1 MLPRDRGERNPQ
13 AGLIAA
19 SAVLAL
25 NGLLFLFSGSAPVL
39 AVQGAAGEVMRSV
52 SEPVAAVGR
61 GFASVRD
68 LFVDIRS
75 LQARLTELLEER
87 EQLVSEAARIA
98 SLEREVAELQA
109 TLDLRAT
116 TSFTTVAAQVVARDF
131 AIDRRYIILDVGSVD
146 GVKIGD
152 VVIGAGASLAGRVVQ
167 VSEQSCQVRLL
178 TDPEFS
184 VTSEVA
190 ATGAIG
196 QVRGR
201 AANPL
206 AFDDVDAQRQVLVG
220 AEVTTSGIELS
231 PTLRSAFPRGLSV
244 GRVVAVNTVTSAV
257 LQSADVEPTLDLD
270 SVRTLLVILNY
281 RGGLPDPSETP

>member
-1 MLPRDRGERNPQ
+1 MLPRDQGERNPQ
-13 AGLIAA
+13 AGLIAIGV
-19 SAVLAL
+19 VLL
-25 NGLLFLFSGSAPVL
+25 FNGLLFLLSGSAPVL
-39 AVQGAAGEVMRSV
+39 AVQGAAGQVVRTV
-52 SEPVAAVGR
+52 SEPAAAVGR
-61 GFASVRD
+61 GVVSVRD

-75 LQARLTELLEER
+75 LQARLTALLDER
-87 EQLVSEAARIA
+87 DQLAAEAARIA

-116 TSFTTVAAQVVARDF
+116 TSFATVAAQVVARDF
-131 AIDRRYIILDVGSVD
+131 AIDRRYVILDVGSAD
-146 GVKIGD
+146 GVKVGD

-167 VSEQSCQVRLL
+167 VSDQSCQVRLL

-190 ATGAIG
+190 STGAIG

-220 AEVTTSGIELS
+220 AEITTSGIELS

-244 GRVVAVNTVTSAV
+244 GRVVAVNSIASAV
-257 LQSADVEPTLDLD
+257 LQSADVQPTLDLD

-281 RGGLPDPSETP
+281 RGGLPDPIETP

>member
-1 MLPRDRGERNPQ
+1 MLPPDRGERNPR
-13 AGLIAA
+13 AGLAA
-19 SAVLAL
+19 VGVLLAL

-39 AVQGAAGEVMRSV
+39 AVQGAAGEVVRSV

-75 LQARLTELLEER
+75 LQARLTTLLEER
-87 EQLVSEAARIA
+87 DQLLAEAARIA

-131 AIDRRYIILDVGSVD
+131 AIDRRYVILDVGSVD

-220 AEVTTSGIELS
+220 AEITTSGIELS

>member
-13 AGLIAA
+13 AGLVAIG
-19 SAVLAL
+19 VAL
-25 NGLLFLFSGSAPVL
+25 TINGLLFLLSGSAPVI
-39 AVQGAAGEVMRSV
+39 AVQGAAGQVVRTIST
-52 SEPVAAVGR
+52 PVAEVGK
-61 GFASVRD
+61 GIASIRD
-68 LFVDIRS
+68 LFVDIQS
-75 LQARLTELLEER
+75 LQARLAALLEER
-87 EQLVSEAARIA
+87 DQLASEAARIA

-131 AIDRRYIILDVGSVD
+131 AIDRRYVILDVGSVD
-146 GVKIGD
+146 GVEVGD

-167 VSEQSCQVRLL
+167 VSDQSCQVRLL

-190 ATGAIG
+190 STGAIG

-220 AEVTTSGIELS
+220 AEITTSGIELS
-231 PTLRSAFPRGLSV
+231 PTLRSAFPRGLAV
-244 GRVVAVNTVTSAV
+244 GRVVAVNSVASAV

-281 RGGLPDPSETP
+281 RGGLPDPNVTP

>member
-1 MLPRDRGERNPQ
+1 
-13 AGLIAA
+13 
-19 SAVLAL
+19 
-25 NGLLFLFSGSAPVL
+25 
-39 AVQGAAGEVMRSV
+39 MRSV

-201 AANPL
+201 GANPL

>member
-13 AGLIAA
+13 AGLIAIGV
-19 SAVLAL
+19 VLL
-25 NGLLFLFSGSAPVL
+25 FNGLLFLLSGSAPVL
-39 AVQGAAGEVMRSV
+39 AVQGAAGQVVRTV
-52 SEPVAAVGR
+52 SEPAAAVGR
-61 GFASVRD
+61 GVVSVRD

-75 LQARLTELLEER
+75 LQARLTALLDER
-87 EQLVSEAARIA
+87 DQLAAEAARIA

-116 TSFTTVAAQVVARDF
+116 TSFSTVAAQVVARDF
-131 AIDRRYIILDVGSVD
+131 AIDRRYVILDVGSAD
-146 GVKIGD
+146 GVKVGD

-167 VSEQSCQVRLL
+167 VSDQSCQVRLL

-190 ATGAIG
+190 STGAIG

-220 AEVTTSGIELS
+220 AEITTSGIELS

-244 GRVVAVNTVTSAV
+244 GRVVAVNSIASAV
-257 LQSADVEPTLDLD
+257 LQSADVQPTLDLD

-281 RGGLPDPSETP
+281 RGGLPDPIETP

>member
-1 MLPRDRGERNPQ
+1 MLPRDRGERNPR
-13 AGLIAA
+13 AGFIAIGL
-19 SAVLAL
+19 VLVF
-25 NGLLFLFSGSAPVL
+25 NGLLFLLSGSEPVL
-39 AVQGAAGEVMRSV
+39 ALQGAAGQVVRSV
-52 SEPVAAVGR
+52 SEPAAAAGK
-61 GFASVRD
+61 GIAAVRD
-68 LFVDIRS
+68 LLIDIRS
-75 LQARLTELLEER
+75 LQARLAVLLDER
-87 EQLVSEAARIA
+87 EQLAAEAARTA

-116 TSFTTVAAQVVARDF
+116 TSFNTVAAQVVARDF
-131 AIDRRYIILDVGSVD
+131 AIDRRYVILDVGSSD
-146 GVKIGD
+146 GVKVGD

-167 VSEQSCQVRLL
+167 VSDQSCQVRLL

-184 VTSEVA
+184 VTAEIAS
-190 ATGAIG
+190 TGAIG
-196 QVRGR
+196 QVRGH

-244 GRVVAVNTVTSAV
+244 GRVVAVNSVASAV

-270 SVRTLLVILNY
+270 YARTLLVILDY
-281 RGGLPDPSETP
+281 RGGLPDPNATP

>member
-13 AGLIAA
+13 AGLVAVGVVLAINGILFLLSGSEPVRAVQA
-19 SAVLAL
+19 SAGQV
-25 NGLLFLFSGSAPVL
+25 VR
-39 AVQGAAGEVMRSV
+39 AA
-52 SEPVAAVGR
+52 SEPVAAIGR
-61 GFASVRD
+61 GAASVRD
-68 LFVDIRS
+68 LFVDIRN
-75 LQARLTELLEER
+75 LQARLTAVLEER
-87 EQLVSEAARIA
+87 DQLAAEAARIA

-116 TSFTTVAAQVVARDF
+116 TSFATVAAQVVARDF
-131 AIDRRYIILDVGSVD
+131 AIDRRYVILDVGSAD
-146 GVKIGD
+146 GVKVGD

-167 VSEQSCQVRLL
+167 VSDQSCQVRLL

-184 VTSEVA
+184 VTAELAS
-190 ATGAIG
+190 TGAIG

-220 AEVTTSGIELS
+220 AEITTSGIELS

-244 GRVVAVNTVTSAV
+244 GRVVAVNSVASAV
-257 LQSADVEPTLDLD
+257 LQSADVQPTLDLD

-281 RGGLPDPSETP
+281 RGGLPDLIETP

>member
-13 AGLIAA
+13 AGLIAIGV
-19 SAVLAL
+19 VLAI
-25 NGLLFLFSGSAPVL
+25 NGLLFLLSRSEPL
-39 AVQGAAGEVMRSV
+39 IAVQGAAGQVVRAV

-61 GFASVRD
+61 GIASVRD

-75 LQARLTELLEER
+75 LQARLAELLSER
-87 EQLVSEAARIA
+87 DHLAAEAARTA

-109 TLDLRAT
+109 MLDLRAT
-116 TSFTTVAAQVVARDF
+116 TSFSTAAAQVVARDF
-131 AIDRRYIILDVGSVD
+131 AIDRRYVILDVGSAD
-146 GVKIGD
+146 GVKVGD

-167 VSEQSCQVRLL
+167 VSDQSCQVRLL

-190 ATGAIG
+190 STGAIG

-220 AEVTTSGIELS
+220 AEITTSGIELS

-244 GRVVAVNTVTSAV
+244 GRVVAVNSVASAV
-257 LQSADVEPTLDLD
+257 LQSADVQPTLDLD

-281 RGGLPDPSETP
+281 RGGLPDPNVTP

>member
-1 MLPRDRGERNPQ
+1 MLPRDRGGRKPQ
-13 AGLIAA
+13 AGLAA
-19 SAVLAL
+19 IGVVLTI
-25 NGLLFLFSGSAPVL
+25 NGALFLLSGSAPVL
-39 AVQGAAGEVMRSV
+39 AVQGATGQLVRTI
-52 SEPVAAVGR
+52 SEPVAVIGR
-61 GFASVRD
+61 GAASVRD

-75 LQARLTELLEER
+75 LQARLTLLLEER
-87 EQLVSEAARIA
+87 DQLAAEAARIA

-116 TSFTTVAAQVVARDF
+116 TSFATVAAQVVARDF
-131 AIDRRYIILDVGSVD
+131 AIDRRYVILDVGGAD
-146 GVKIGD
+146 GVKVGD

-167 VSEQSCQVRLL
+167 VSDQSCQVRLL

-190 ATGAIG
+190 STGAIG

-206 AFDDVDAQRQVLVG
+206 AFDDVDAQRQVPVG
-220 AEVTTSGIELS
+220 AEITTSGIELS

-244 GRVVAVNTVTSAV
+244 GRVVAVNSVASAV
-257 LQSADVEPTLDLD
+257 LQSADVQPTLDLD

-281 RGGLPDPSETP
+281 RGGLPDLIEAP

>member
-13 AGLIAA
+13 AGLVAIGV
-19 SAVLAL
+19 VLAI
-25 NGLLFLFSGSAPVL
+25 NGILFLLSGSEPVL
-39 AVQGAAGEVMRSV
+39 AVQGAAGQVVRTV
-52 SEPVAAVGR
+52 SEPVAAIGR
-61 GFASVRD
+61 SAASVRD

-75 LQARLTELLEER
+75 LQARLTALLDER
-87 EQLVSEAARIA
+87 DQLAAEAARIA

-116 TSFTTVAAQVVARDF
+116 TSFATVAAQVVARDF
-131 AIDRRYIILDVGSVD
+131 AIDRRYVILDVGSAD
-146 GVKIGD
+146 GVKVGD

-167 VSEQSCQVRLL
+167 VSDQSCQVRLL

-190 ATGAIG
+190 STGAIG

-220 AEVTTSGIELS
+220 AEITTSGIELS

-244 GRVVAVNTVTSAV
+244 GRVVAVNSVASAV
-257 LQSADVEPTLDLD
+257 LQSADVQPTLDLD
-270 SVRTLLVILNY
+270 SVRTLLVIINY
-281 RGGLPDPSETP
+281 RGGLPDPVVTP

>member
-1 MLPRDRGERNPQ
+1 MLPRDRGERNPRS
-13 AGLIAA
+13 GLLAVGV
-19 SAVLAL
+19 VLAL
-25 NGLLFLFSGSAPVL
+25 NGLLFLFSASAPVL
-39 AVQGAAGEVMRSV
+39 AVQGAAGEVVRSV

-75 LQARLTELLEER
+75 LQARLTALLEER

-167 VSEQSCQVRLL
+167 VSEQSSQVRLL

-220 AEVTTSGIELS
+220 AEITTSGIELS

>member
-13 AGLIAA
+13 AGLVAVG
-19 SAVLAL
+19 AVLAL

-52 SEPVAAVGR
+52 SEPVTAVGR

>member
-13 AGLIAA
+13 AGLVAIGV
-19 SAVLAL
+19 VLAI
-25 NGLLFLFSGSAPVL
+25 NGILFLLSSSEPVL
-39 AVQGAAGEVMRSV
+39 AVQGAAGQVVRAA
-52 SEPVAAVGR
+52 SEPVAAIGR
-61 GFASVRD
+61 GAASVRD

-75 LQARLTELLEER
+75 LQARLTALLEER
-87 EQLVSEAARIA
+87 DQLASEAARIA

-109 TLDLRAT
+109 ALDLRAT
-116 TSFTTVAAQVVARDF
+116 TSFATVAAQVVARDF
-131 AIDRRYIILDVGSVD
+131 AIDRRYVILDVGSAD
-146 GVKIGD
+146 GVKVGD

-167 VSEQSCQVRLL
+167 VSDQSCQVRLL

-190 ATGAIG
+190 STGAIG

-220 AEVTTSGIELS
+220 AEITTSGIELS

-244 GRVVAVNTVTSAV
+244 GRVVAVNSVASAV
-257 LQSADVEPTLDLD
+257 LQSADVQPTLDLD
-270 SVRTLLVILNY
+270 SVRTLLVIINY
-281 RGGLPDPSETP
+281 RGGLPDLIETP

>member
-1 MLPRDRGERNPQ
+1 MLPRDRGERKPR
-13 AGLIAA
+13 AGLI
-19 SAVLAL
+19 SIGVVLAI
-25 NGLLFLFSGSAPVL
+25 NGLLFLLSGSAPVL
-39 AVQGAAGEVMRSV
+39 AVQGAAGQAIRAV
-52 SEPVAAVGR
+52 SQPIAEIGR
-61 GFASVRD
+61 GMASVES
-68 LFVDIRS
+68 LLVDIRS
-75 LQARLTELLEER
+75 LQQRLAGLLTEN
-87 EQLVSEAARIA
+87 EQLTAEATRIA

-116 TSFTTVAAQVVARDF
+116 TSFASVAAQVVARDF
-131 AIDRRYIILDVGSVD
+131 SIDRRYVILDVGSAD
-146 GVKIGD
+146 GVKVGD

-167 VSEQSCQVRLL
+167 VSDQSCQVRLL

-190 ATGAIG
+190 STGAIG

-206 AFDDVDAQRQVLVG
+206 AFDDVDAQRQVIVG

-231 PTLRSAFPRGLSV
+231 PTLRSAFPRGLAV
-244 GRVVAVNTVTSAV
+244 GRVVAVNAVTSAV
-257 LQSADVEPTLDLD
+257 LQSADVEPTIDLD

-281 RGGLPDPSETP
+281 RGGLPEPSATP

>member
-13 AGLIAA
+13 AGLVAIGV
-19 SAVLAL
+19 VLAI

-39 AVQGAAGEVMRSV
+39 AVQGAAGQVARTV
-52 SEPVAAVGR
+52 SEPVAAIGR
-61 GFASVRD
+61 GVASVRD

-75 LQARLTELLEER
+75 LQARLTALLEER
-87 EQLVSEAARIA
+87 DQLASEAARIA

-116 TSFTTVAAQVVARDF
+116 TSFATVAAQVVARDF
-131 AIDRRYIILDVGSVD
+131 AIDRRYIILDVGSAD
-146 GVKIGD
+146 GVKVGD

-167 VSEQSCQVRLL
+167 VSDQSCQVRLL

-190 ATGAIG
+190 STGAIG

-220 AEVTTSGIELS
+220 AEITTSGIELS

-244 GRVVAVNTVTSAV
+244 GRVVAVNSIASAV
-257 LQSADVEPTLDLD
+257 LQSADVQPTLDLD

-281 RGGLPDPSETP
+281 RGGLPDPSVTP

>member
-13 AGLIAA
+13 AGLVAIGV
-19 SAVLAL
+19 VLAI
-25 NGLLFLFSGSAPVL
+25 NGILFLLSGSEPVL
-39 AVQGAAGEVMRSV
+39 AVQGAAGQVARTV
-52 SEPVAAVGR
+52 SEPVAAIGR
-61 GFASVRD
+61 GVASVRD

-75 LQARLTELLEER
+75 LQARLTALLEER
-87 EQLVSEAARIA
+87 DQLASEAARIA

-116 TSFTTVAAQVVARDF
+116 TSFATVAAQVVARDF
-131 AIDRRYIILDVGSVD
+131 AIDRRYVILDVGSAD
-146 GVKIGD
+146 GVKVGD

-167 VSEQSCQVRLL
+167 VSDQSCQVRLL

-190 ATGAIG
+190 STGAIG

-220 AEVTTSGIELS
+220 AEITTSGIELS

-244 GRVVAVNTVTSAV
+244 GRVVAVNSVASAV
-257 LQSADVEPTLDLD
+257 LQSADVQPTLDLD

-281 RGGLPDPSETP
+281 RGGLPDPGVTP

>member
-1 MLPRDRGERNPQ
+1 MLPRDRGGRNPQ
-13 AGLIAA
+13 AGLVAIGV
-19 SAVLAL
+19 VLAI
-25 NGLLFLFSGSAPVL
+25 NGILFLLSGSEPVL
-39 AVQGAAGEVMRSV
+39 AVQGAAGQVARTV
-52 SEPVAAVGR
+52 SEPVAAIGR
-61 GFASVRD
+61 GVASVRD

-75 LQARLTELLEER
+75 LQARLTALLEER
-87 EQLVSEAARIA
+87 DQLASEAARIA

-116 TSFTTVAAQVVARDF
+116 TSFATVAAQVVARDF
-131 AIDRRYIILDVGSVD
+131 AIDRRYVILDVGSAD
-146 GVKIGD
+146 GVKVGD

-167 VSEQSCQVRLL
+167 VSDQSCQVRLL

-190 ATGAIG
+190 STGAIG

-220 AEVTTSGIELS
+220 AEITTSGIELS

-244 GRVVAVNTVTSAV
+244 GRVVAVNSVASAV
-257 LQSADVEPTLDLD
+257 LQSADVQPTLDLD

-281 RGGLPDPSETP
+281 RGGLPDPGVTP

>member
-13 AGLIAA
+13 AGLIAIGV
-19 SAVLAL
+19 VLAI
-25 NGLLFLFSGSAPVL
+25 NGLLFLLSRSEPL
-39 AVQGAAGEVMRSV
+39 IAVQGAAGQVVRAV

-61 GFASVRD
+61 GIASVRD

-75 LQARLTELLEER
+75 LQARLAELLSER
-87 EQLVSEAARIA
+87 DQLAAEVARTA

-109 TLDLRAT
+109 MLDLRAT
-116 TSFTTVAAQVVARDF
+116 TSFSTAAAQVVARDF
-131 AIDRRYIILDVGSVD
+131 AIDRRYVILDVGSAD
-146 GVKIGD
+146 GVKVGD

-167 VSEQSCQVRLL
+167 VSDQSCQVRLL

-190 ATGAIG
+190 STGAIG

-220 AEVTTSGIELS
+220 AEITTSGIELS

-244 GRVVAVNTVTSAV
+244 GRVVAVNSVASAV
-257 LQSADVEPTLDLD
+257 LQSADVQPTLDLD

-281 RGGLPDPSETP
+281 RGGLPDPNVTP

>member
-19 SAVLAL
+19 GAIVAF
-25 NGLLFLFSGSAPVL
+25 NGLLFLLSGTPP
-39 AVQGAAGEVMRSV
+39 VQGIQGAIGQVLRSA

-61 GFASVRD
+61 GAASVRD

-75 LQARLTELLEER
+75 LQARLAELISER
-87 EQLVSEAARIA
+87 DQLAAEAARAA

-116 TSFTTVAAQVVARDF
+116 TSFATVAAQVVARDF
-131 AIDRRYIILDVGSVD
+131 AIDRRSVILDVGSVD
-146 GVKIGD
+146 GVKVGD

-167 VSEQSCQVRLL
+167 VSDRSCQVRLL
-178 TDPEFS
+178 SDPEFS
-184 VTSEVA
+184 VTAEVA
-190 ATGAIG
+190 STGAIG

-206 AFDDVDAQRQVLVG
+206 AFDDVDAQREILVG
-220 AEVTTSGIELS
+220 AAVTTSGIELS
-231 PTLRSAFPRGLSV
+231 PTLRSAFPRGLSI
-244 GRVVAVNTVTSAV
+244 GSVVAVNSVASAV
-257 LQSADVEPTLDLD
+257 LQSADIEPTLDLD

-281 RGGLPDPSETP
+281 RGGLPDPNATP

>member
-13 AGLIAA
+13 AGLVAVGV
-19 SAVLAL
+19 VLAI
-25 NGLLFLFSGSAPVL
+25 NGILFLLSSSEPVL
-39 AVQGAAGEVMRSV
+39 AVQGAAGQLVRAA
-52 SEPVAAVGR
+52 SEPVAAIGR
-61 GFASVRD
+61 GAASVRD

-75 LQARLTELLEER
+75 LQARLTAVLEER
-87 EQLVSEAARIA
+87 DQLASEAARIA

-109 TLDLRAT
+109 ALDLRAT
-116 TSFTTVAAQVVARDF
+116 TSFATVAAQVVARDF
-131 AIDRRYIILDVGSVD
+131 AIDRRYVILDVGSAD
-146 GVKIGD
+146 GVKVGD

-167 VSEQSCQVRLL
+167 VSDQSCQVRLL

-190 ATGAIG
+190 STGAIG

-220 AEVTTSGIELS
+220 AEITTSGIELS

-244 GRVVAVNTVTSAV
+244 GRVVAVNSVASAV
-257 LQSADVEPTLDLD
+257 LQSADVQPTLDLD
-270 SVRTLLVILNY
+270 SVRTLLVIINY
-281 RGGLPDPSETP
+281 RGGLPDLIETP

>member
-13 AGLIAA
+13 AGLLAVG
-19 SAVLAL
+19 AVLAL

-87 EQLVSEAARIA
+87 DQLLSEAARIA

-146 GVKIGD
+146 GVTIGD

-206 AFDDVDAQRQVLVG
+206 AFDDVDAQRQLLVG

-244 GRVVAVNTVTSAV
+244 GRVVAVNTVTTAV

-281 RGGLPDPSETP
+281 RGGLPDPGETP

>member
-13 AGLIAA
+13 AGLVAIGV
-19 SAVLAL
+19 VLAI

-39 AVQGAAGEVMRSV
+39 AVQGAAGQVVRAV
-52 SEPVAAVGR
+52 SEPVAAIGR
-61 GFASVRD
+61 GAASVRD

-75 LQARLTELLEER
+75 LQARLTALLEER
-87 EQLVSEAARIA
+87 DQLASEAARIA
-98 SLEREVAELQA
+98 SLEREVAELQV

-116 TSFTTVAAQVVARDF
+116 TSFATVAAQVVARDF
-131 AIDRRYIILDVGSVD
+131 AIDRRYVILDVGSAD
-146 GVKIGD
+146 GVKVGD

-167 VSEQSCQVRLL
+167 VSDQSCQVRLL

-190 ATGAIG
+190 STGAIG

-220 AEVTTSGIELS
+220 AEITTSGIELS

-244 GRVVAVNTVTSAV
+244 GRVVAVNSVASAV
-257 LQSADVEPTLDLD
+257 LQSADVQPTLDLD

-281 RGGLPDPSETP
+281 RGGLPDPGVTP

>member
-13 AGLIAA
+13 AGLVAIGV
-19 SAVLAL
+19 VLAI
-25 NGLLFLFSGSAPVL
+25 NGILFLLSGSEPVL
-39 AVQGAAGEVMRSV
+39 AVQGAAGQVARTV
-52 SEPVAAVGR
+52 SEPVAAIGR
-61 GFASVRD
+61 GVASVRD

-75 LQARLTELLEER
+75 LQARLTALLEER
-87 EQLVSEAARIA
+87 DQLASEAARIA

-116 TSFTTVAAQVVARDF
+116 TSFATVAAQVVARDF
-131 AIDRRYIILDVGSVD
+131 AIDRRYVILDVGSAD
-146 GVKIGD
+146 GVKVGD

-167 VSEQSCQVRLL
+167 VSDQSCQVRLL

-190 ATGAIG
+190 STGAIG

-220 AEVTTSGIELS
+220 AEITTSGIELS

-244 GRVVAVNTVTSAV
+244 GRVVAVNSVASAV
-257 LQSADVEPTLDLD
+257 LQSADVQPTLDLD

-281 RGGLPDPSETP
+281 RGGLPDPSVTP

>member
-13 AGLIAA
+13 AGLV
-19 SAVLAL
+19 AVGVVLL
-25 NGLLFLFSGSAPVL
+25 FNGLLFLLSSSAPVL
-39 AVQGAAGEVMRSV
+39 AVQGAAGQVVRTL

-61 GFASVRD
+61 GAVSVRD

-75 LQARLTELLEER
+75 LQARLTALLEER
-87 EQLVSEAARIA
+87 DQLASEAARIA

-116 TSFTTVAAQVVARDF
+116 TSFATVAAQVVARDF
-131 AIDRRYIILDVGSVD
+131 AIDRRYIILDVGSAD
-146 GVKIGD
+146 GVKVGD

-167 VSEQSCQVRLL
+167 VSDQSCQVRLL

-190 ATGAIG
+190 STGAIG

-220 AEVTTSGIELS
+220 AEITTSGIELS

-244 GRVVAVNTVTSAV
+244 GRVVAVNSIVSAV
-257 LQSADVEPTLDLD
+257 LQSADVQPTLDLD

>member
-1 MLPRDRGERNPQ
+1 MLPRDRGERNPR
-13 AGLIAA
+13 AGLLAVG
-19 SAVLAL
+19 AVLAL

-39 AVQGAAGEVMRSV
+39 AVQGAAGEVVRSV

-75 LQARLTELLEER
+75 LQARLTALLEER

>member
-13 AGLIAA
+13 AGLVAVGV
-19 SAVLAL
+19 VLAI
-25 NGLLFLFSGSAPVL
+25 NGILFLLSGSEPVL
-39 AVQGAAGEVMRSV
+39 AVQGAAGQVARTV
-52 SEPVAAVGR
+52 SEPVAAIGR
-61 GFASVRD
+61 GVVSVRD

-75 LQARLTELLEER
+75 LQARLTALLDER
-87 EQLVSEAARIA
+87 DRLAAEAARVA

-116 TSFTTVAAQVVARDF
+116 TSFATVAAQVVARDF
-131 AIDRRYIILDVGSVD
+131 AIDRRYVILDVGSAD
-146 GVKIGD
+146 GVKVGD

-167 VSEQSCQVRLL
+167 VSDQSCQVRLL

-190 ATGAIG
+190 STGAIG

-220 AEVTTSGIELS
+220 AEITTSGIELS

-244 GRVVAVNTVTSAV
+244 GRVVAVNGVASAV
-257 LQSADVEPTLDLD
+257 LQSADVQPTLDLD

-281 RGGLPDPSETP
+281 RGGLPDPSVTP

>member
-1 MLPRDRGERNPQ
+1 MLPRDQGERNPQ
-13 AGLIAA
+13 AGLIAIGV
-19 SAVLAL
+19 VLL
-25 NGLLFLFSGSAPVL
+25 FNGLLFLLSGSAPVL
-39 AVQGAAGEVMRSV
+39 AVQGAAGQVVRTV
-52 SEPVAAVGR
+52 SEPAAAVGR
-61 GFASVRD
+61 GVVSVRD

-75 LQARLTELLEER
+75 LQARLTALLDER
-87 EQLVSEAARIA
+87 DQLAAEAARIA

-116 TSFTTVAAQVVARDF
+116 TSFSTVAAQVVARDF
-131 AIDRRYIILDVGSVD
+131 AIDRRYVILDVGSAD
-146 GVKIGD
+146 GVKVGD

-167 VSEQSCQVRLL
+167 VSDQSCQVRLL

-190 ATGAIG
+190 STGAIG

-220 AEVTTSGIELS
+220 AEITTSGIELS

-244 GRVVAVNTVTSAV
+244 GRVVAVNSIASAV
-257 LQSADVEPTLDLD
+257 LQSADVQPTLDLD

-281 RGGLPDPSETP
+281 RGGLPDPIETP

>member
-1 MLPRDRGERNPQ
+1 MLPRDQGERNPQ
-13 AGLIAA
+13 AGLIAIG
-19 SAVLAL
+19 VAL
-25 NGLLFLFSGSAPVL
+25 LFNGLLFLLSGSAPVL
-39 AVQGAAGEVMRSV
+39 AVQGAAGQVVRTV
-52 SEPVAAVGR
+52 SEPAAAVGR
-61 GFASVRD
+61 GVVSVRD

-75 LQARLTELLEER
+75 LQARLTALLDEHD
-87 EQLVSEAARIA
+87 QLAAEAARIA

-116 TSFTTVAAQVVARDF
+116 TSFATVAAQVVARDF
-131 AIDRRYIILDVGSVD
+131 AIDRRYVILDVGSAD
-146 GVKIGD
+146 GVKVGD

-167 VSEQSCQVRLL
+167 VSDQSCQVRLL

-190 ATGAIG
+190 STGAIG

-220 AEVTTSGIELS
+220 AEITTSGIELS

-244 GRVVAVNTVTSAV
+244 GRVVAVNSIASAV
-257 LQSADVEPTLDLD
+257 LQSADAQPTLDLD

-281 RGGLPDPSETP
+281 RGGLPDPIETP

>member
-1 MLPRDRGERNPQ
+1 MLPRDRGERNPR
-13 AGLIAA
+13 AGLLAVGV
-19 SAVLAL
+19 VLAL
-25 NGLLFLFSGSAPVL
+25 NGLLFLFSASAPVL
-39 AVQGAAGEVMRSV
+39 AVQGAAGEVVRSV
-52 SEPVAAVGR
+52 SEPVAAAGR

-75 LQARLTELLEER
+75 LQARLTGLLEER
-87 EQLVSEAARIA
+87 EQLLSEAARIA

-220 AEVTTSGIELS
+220 AEITTSGIELS
-231 PTLRSAFPRGLSV
+231 LTLRSAFPRGLSV

>member
-1 MLPRDRGERNPQ
+1 MLPPDRGERDPR
-13 AGLIAA
+13 AGLAA
-19 SAVLAL
+19 VGVLLAL

-39 AVQGAAGEVMRSV
+39 AVQGAAGEVVRSV

-75 LQARLTELLEER
+75 LQARLTALLEER
-87 EQLVSEAARIA
+87 EQLLSEAARIA

-116 TSFTTVAAQVVARDF
+116 TSFTTAAAQVVARDF
-131 AIDRRYIILDVGSVD
+131 AIDRRYVILDVGSVD

-220 AEVTTSGIELS
+220 AEITTSGIELS

>member
-1 MLPRDRGERNPQ
+1 MLPRDRGERNPR
-13 AGLIAA
+13 AGLLAVGV
-19 SAVLAL
+19 VLAL

-39 AVQGAAGEVMRSV
+39 AIQGAAGEVVRSV

-75 LQARLTELLEER
+75 LQARLTALLEER
-87 EQLVSEAARIA
+87 EQFVSEAARIA

-178 TDPEFS
+178 NDPEFS

-220 AEVTTSGIELS
+220 AEITTSGIELS

-257 LQSADVEPTLDLD
+257 LQSADVAPTLDLD

>member
-1 MLPRDRGERNPQ
+1 MLPRDRGERNPR
-13 AGLIAA
+13 AGLVAIGV
-19 SAVLAL
+19 VLVF
-25 NGLLFLFSGSAPVL
+25 NGLLFLLSGSAPVL
-39 AVQGAAGEVMRSV
+39 AVQGAAGQVMRTI

-61 GFASVRD
+61 GTASVRD

-75 LQARLTELLEER
+75 LQARLTALLQER
-87 EQLVSEAARIA
+87 DQLASEAARIA

-109 TLDLRAT
+109 ALDLRAT

-131 AIDRRYIILDVGSVD
+131 AIDRRYVILDVGSAD
-146 GVKIGD
+146 GVNVGD

-167 VSEQSCQVRLL
+167 VSDQSCQVRLL

-190 ATGAIG
+190 STGAIG

-220 AEVTTSGIELS
+220 AEITTSGIELS

-244 GRVVAVNTVTSAV
+244 GRVVAVNSIASAV
-257 LQSADVEPTLDLD
+257 LQSADVQPTLDLD

-281 RGGLPDPSETP
+281 RGGLPDPSVTP